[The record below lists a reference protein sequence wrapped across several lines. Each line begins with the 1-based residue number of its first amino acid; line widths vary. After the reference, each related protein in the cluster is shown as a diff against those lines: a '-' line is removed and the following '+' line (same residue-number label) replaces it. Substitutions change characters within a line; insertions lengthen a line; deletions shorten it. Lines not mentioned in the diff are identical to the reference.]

1 MTGRSWSLRGVAGMA
16 GLALVEL
23 MVAMSIFL
31 LILVGIFQVFDPSS
45 RGLLDNRAEARR
57 PAERPGGD
65 GRDVAA
71 DPDGR

>member
-1 MTGRSWSLRGVAGMA
+1 
-16 GLALVEL
+16 

-65 GRDVAA
+65 GREVAA